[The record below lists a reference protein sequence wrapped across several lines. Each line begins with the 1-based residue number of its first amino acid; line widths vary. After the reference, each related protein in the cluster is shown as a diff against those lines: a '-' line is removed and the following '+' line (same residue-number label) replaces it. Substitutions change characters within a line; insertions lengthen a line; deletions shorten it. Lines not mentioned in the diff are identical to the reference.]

1 MNVTSDEIKKI
12 ARLSRIAVT
21 DDEVERMRAHVAQVL
36 SYAVRVCDIARDL
49 PEIEVP
55 HINVM
60 RDDYAQ
66 PFDAVLI
73 RAQAP
78 DEQEQ
83 LFVVPKIL

>member
-21 DDEVERMRAHVAQVL
+21 DYEVEHMREHVVQVL

-55 HINVM
+55 HINLLCLL
-60 RDDYAQ
+60 RGARLY
-66 PFDAVLI
+66 
-73 RAQAP
+73 
-78 DEQEQ
+78 
-83 LFVVPKIL
+83 